1 MAAFNRLIW
10 SASHGARGYTAR
22 TARDNGFQPSAFRAM
37 AVSTALY
44 GMNCRHWILRRTGR
58 SGKGRWVAWLI
69 GLAVML
75 VAFLLLLFYLGRPV
89 APRNIEVDVTDLIAG
104 IAASKDKQ

>member
-1 MAAFNRLIW
+1 M
-10 SASHGARGYTAR
+10 
-22 TARDNGFQPSAFRAM
+22 
-37 AVSTALY
+37 
-44 GMNCRHWILRRTGR
+44 
-58 SGKGRWVAWLI
+58 AWLI